1 MTSVAAPPLYPM
13 PRDRRAPLDPPPA
26 LAGMQR
32 QAPIGRIRLFGGEE
46 AWVVLGYDACRRVLR
61 SPAFSADFQS
71 PGYPRV
77 HPTLSH
83 FAAGQLNHM
92 DPPEH
97 DVYRRMLAPE
107 FTVKRIDQLK
117 SAISDSVEKLI
128 DAMVAA
134 GPGVD
139 MVEALALPV
148 PALVTCSLLGVP
160 YDKRDYFVSCVDQF
174 LGGKASPEQVAAGRS
189 SLRGLLREMIRAK
202 RDNGDEDLLSRVIHE
217 YVETGQ
223 LEEEQLVGFA
233 ELLLAAGFDTTTNM
247 ISLGTLALLE
257 HPDQLAVLRSDQTIM
272 SSAVEELLRF
282 LTVPHLGRHR
292 AATEDFE
299 VDGQLIRAG
308 DGVVVALNIANRDP
322 AQFSDPN
329 TLDLRREN
337 RAHLAMGFG
346 VHSCLGATLAR
357 LELDIVYTALL
368 KRMPNLAV
376 AVPVDQLEFKNDNAV
391 YGLEHLPITW

>member
-1 MTSVAAPPLYPM
+1 MTSLAAPPLFPM
-13 PRDRRAPLDPPPA
+13 ERTSPLDPPPA
-26 LAGMQR
+26 LAEMQR

-46 AWVVLGYDACRRVLR
+46 AAIVLGYDACRRVLR
-61 SPAFSADFQS
+61 SPAFSADFQT

-107 FTVKRIDQLK
+107 FTVRRIDELK
-117 SAISDSVEKLI
+117 SGISDMVDKLI
-128 DAMVAA
+128 DGMMAA

-139 MVEALALPV
+139 MVDGLALAV

-160 YDKRDYFVSCVDQF
+160 YEKRDYFVGCVDQF
-174 LGGKASPEQVAAGRS
+174 LGGKASPEQIAEGRAG
-189 SLRGLLREMIRAK
+189 LRGLLREMIRAK
-202 RDNGDEDLLSRVIHE
+202 RTNGDEDLLSRVVHE

-247 ISLGTLALLE
+247 ISLGMLTLME
-257 HPDQLAVLRSDQTIM
+257 HPDQFAALRDDRTLM
-272 SSAVEELLRF
+272 ASAIEELLRF

-299 VDGQLIRAG
+299 FDGHVIRAG
-308 DGVVVALNIANRDP
+308 EGVVVALNIANRDP
-322 AQFSDPN
+322 AQFDEPN

-337 RAHLAMGFG
+337 RAHLAFGFG

-357 LELDIVYTALL
+357 LELDIVYNALIN
-368 KRMPNLAV
+368 RMPNIAV
-376 AVPVDQLEFKNDNAV
+376 AVPIDQLEFKSDNAV
-391 YGLEHLPITW
+391 YGLQHLPITW